1 LKSNKKWLDLRRKRA
16 TIIVI
21 LVIAASISF
30 AATYAYANYFG
41 PKTVLQTNPDRF
53 NCRQGNVLEGV
64 DRQARF
70 KILSTCEKVTGM
82 VHDMKGIKE
91 DDGDYQFNLFL
102 DQPYKRLLNEQ
113 NNKQVNG
120 MLVIEIIPKDQ
131 SSKLVQIPKNG
142 DKIEAYGAWVTDN
155 PHGWNELH
163 PAWKVKIL

>member
-1 LKSNKKWLDLRRKRA
+1 M
-16 TIIVI
+16 
-21 LVIAASISF
+21 SF
-30 AATYAYANYFG
+30 AATYAYVNYFG
-41 PKTVLQTNPDRF
+41 SKTVIQTNADKD

-70 KILSTCEKVTGM
+70 NILSTCKKVIGV
-82 VHDMKGIKE
+82 VHDMKGTKE

-113 NNKQVNG
+113 NNEEVND

-131 SSKLVQIPKNG
+131 NSKLVQIPKDGNR
-142 DKIEAYGAWVTDN
+142 IEAYGAWVTDN

-163 PAWKVKIL
+163 PAWKIESYNNKF